1 MQIRRHAILY
11 DIERWR
17 RYRWPLF
24 ILATVFLFAT
34 LLAPAFTHG
43 KSGGVTTAT
52 APLSFAG
59 AALYGFAFNFWLRQ
73 RYSSLAVDGEDLVV
87 RRTGMS
93 QRIPLTDVKRARVAR
108 IAATAN
114 KPERRRILPRPAE
127 RWLETEALTLR
138 LDVPAEQLVRLRRL
152 LGRYYVFENDLV
164 VPVTDPDGL
173 LRDIEE
179 AMPKPDPGTAPARRR
194 RRR

>member
-1 MQIRRHAILY
+1 
-11 DIERWR
+11 
-17 RYRWPLF
+17 
-24 ILATVFLFAT
+24 
-34 LLAPAFTHG
+34 
-43 KSGGVTTAT
+43 
-52 APLSFAG
+52 
-59 AALYGFAFNFWLRQ
+59 
-73 RYSSLAVDGEDLVV
+73 VV